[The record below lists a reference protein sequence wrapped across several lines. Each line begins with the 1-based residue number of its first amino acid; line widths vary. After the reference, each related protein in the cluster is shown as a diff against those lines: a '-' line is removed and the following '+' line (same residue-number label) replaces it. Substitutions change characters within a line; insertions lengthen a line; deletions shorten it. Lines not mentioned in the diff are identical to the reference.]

1 MRLTPIRRHARQR
14 ALVDATV
21 VAYTQWRRECA
32 AVRNAYR
39 QWKGASA
46 FDRPLAFDA
55 YNAALDR
62 EEGAAKL
69 YARLMRR
76 AGQLAETGLAHQLVQ
91 IPLSSGAR

>member
-1 MRLTPIRRHARQR
+1 MRLKPIRRSARQR
-14 ALVDATV
+14 ALVDAAV
-21 VAYTQWRRECA
+21 AAYTQWRGECA

-39 QWKGASA
+39 MWKSASA

-62 EEGAAKL
+62 EEGAAKR

-76 AGQLAETGLAHQLVQ
+76 AGRLTEPGLARQLAQ
-91 IPLSSGAR
+91 IQISSGAR

>member
-1 MRLTPIRRHARQR
+1 MRLKPIRRSARQR
-14 ALVDATV
+14 ALVDAAV
-21 VAYTQWRRECA
+21 VAYTQWRWECA

-39 QWKGASA
+39 QWKSAGA
-46 FDRPLAFDA
+46 FDRPLAFVA

-76 AGQLAETGLAHQLVQ
+76 AGHLAEAGLARQLAQ
-91 IPLSSGAR
+91 IQISSGAR

>member
-1 MRLTPIRRHARQR
+1 MRLKPIRRSARQR
-14 ALVDATV
+14 ALVDAAV

-39 QWKGASA
+39 RWKGASA
-46 FDRPLAFDA
+46 FERPLAFEA

-62 EEGAAKL
+62 EERAAKL

-76 AGQLAETGLAHQLVQ
+76 ARHLAEAGLACQLAQ
-91 IPLSSGAR
+91 IQISSGAR